1 MKGDFVRVLYD
12 HGPKIFFD
20 PTLVCNVVN
29 AGSAKKRSITFQK
42 GLVKS
47 IPVCDVVGLKF
58 GGGKTKPGPH
68 IGLARIVGKH
78 VVDFRIG

>member
-1 MKGDFVRVLYD
+1 MKGDLIRVLYD
-12 HGPKIFFD
+12 YGPKILFD
-20 PTLVCNVVN
+20 PTLVCNVIN
-29 AGSAKKRSITFQK
+29 AGSAKKWSVTFQK

-47 IPVCDVVGLKF
+47 IPVCDVVGLKLSR
-58 GGGKTKPGPH
+58 GKTKPGPH